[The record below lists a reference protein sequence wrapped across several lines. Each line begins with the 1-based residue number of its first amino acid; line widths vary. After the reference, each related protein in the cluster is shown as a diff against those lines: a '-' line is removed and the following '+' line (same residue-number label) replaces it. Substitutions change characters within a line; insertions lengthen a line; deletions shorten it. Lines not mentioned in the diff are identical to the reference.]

1 MNRMFGDG
9 KDPDRREI
17 SDLSAARRG
26 PIIVRHGRD
35 VEAFDSLESD
45 DFDDQQRLQL
55 AIIWGAIL
63 KHRWLIAGVVLAAL
77 LLGVGATLLM
87 QKQYS
92 ASAVIQIDREAAQVI
107 EVDGLTPREAAA
119 GPEFIDT
126 QVGLLK
132 SETLAKRVVQSLGL
146 RRNNEFRALAGLDPL
161 EPGIS
166 ASDSANV
173 EDALAARLGAGLRV
187 RQQGLSRLVTIEYT
201 SPSPTLSASIANAMA
216 ENFQVLAMERRFE
229 SSAYARKFLEEQ
241 LSKTKARL
249 EASERELVAYG
260 AAQQII
266 SVTPTGDAPSGDT
279 ASQSLTAA
287 NLSSLNAMLTTA
299 RGQRITAE
307 QRWRQAQGGDP
318 LSLPEVLANQNVQ
331 QLLQERARLSSSYE
345 EKLRVFG
352 PGMPEMQQ
360 VRAQIQETERQL
372 TARTGSIVASIRA
385 DYTRALESE
394 NRYASEVEKLKG
406 SFINLRER
414 NINNTILQREVD
426 TNRALYDGLL
436 QRYKDVGVA
445 GGVSTNNIA
454 VVDRARPPGAP
465 SSPKLLL
472 NLAVALVLGCGLA
485 GAIVLL
491 LETMDEAIRTPDDVL
506 TKLRFSVLGV
516 IPILEK
522 GMSPREALATVRSN
536 FSEAYGSTRTA
547 LQFSTVD
554 GAPSNVLITSARPSE
569 GKSTTALALATSFAR
584 LGMRVLLIDADL
596 RNPSLHRLVAVNNS
610 NGLSNYLTGS
620 DWEDLVTQ
628 TDQPNLFVIPTGPLP
643 PNPAELLSGGRF
655 PNLLDLAKEHFGI
668 VIIDGPPVIGLADA
682 PVLSSHVDG
691 TIIVVEANVARRS
704 IVKIAVR
711 RLLQA
716 RARLSGV
723 VLTKFDSA
731 STSYGYGY
739 GYNYAYEYSYGR
751 DNRLEEGSGPKADV
765 PPAVT

>member
-1 MNRMFGDG
+1 MNRIYSDG
-9 KDPDRREI
+9 NDPDRREI

-35 VEAFDSLESD
+35 IEAFETLESN

-55 AIIWGAIL
+55 AVIWGAIL
-63 KHRWLIAGVVLAAL
+63 KHRWLISGVIVAAL
-77 LLGVGATLLM
+77 LLGIGATLLM
-87 QKQYS
+87 QKQYT
-92 ASAVIQIDREAAQVI
+92 AAAVIQIDREAAKVI
-107 EVDGLTPREAAA
+107 EVDGLTPAEATSGA
-119 GPEFIDT
+119 EFIDT

-161 EPGIS
+161 EPGK
-166 ASDSANV
+166 AVNDPANL
-173 EDALAARLGAGLRV
+173 EDALASSLGAGLRV

-201 SPSPTLSASIANAMA
+201 SPSPNLSASIANAMA

-229 SSAYARKFLEEQ
+229 SSAYARKFLEDQ

-249 EASERELVAYG
+249 EESEREVVAYG

-266 SVTPTGDAPSGDT
+266 SIAPAGEAPSGDT

-331 QLLQERARLSSSYE
+331 QLLQERARLSSAYE

-352 PGMPEMQQ
+352 PSMPEMQQ
-360 VRAQIQETERQL
+360 LRAQIQETERQL

-406 SFINLRER
+406 SYIDLRER

-426 TNRALYDGLL
+426 TNRALYEGLL

-454 VVDRARPPGAP
+454 VVDRARPPGGP

-472 NLAVALVLGCGLA
+472 NLAVALVLGSGLA
-485 GAIVLL
+485 AAIVLL
-491 LETMDEAIRTPDDVL
+491 LETMDEAIRTPDDVQ

-522 GMSPREALATVRSN
+522 GVSPREALASVRSN
-536 FSEAYGSTRTA
+536 LSEAYGSARTA

-554 GAPSNVLITSARPSE
+554 GAPANVLITSARPSE

-596 RNPSLHRLVAVNNS
+596 RNPSVHRLVAINNTS
-610 NGLSNYLTGS
+610 GLSNYLTGS
-620 DWEDLVTQ
+620 DWEEQVSV
-628 TDQPNLFVIPTGPLP
+628 TDQANLFVIPTGPLP
-643 PNPAELLSGGRF
+643 PNPAELLSGHRF
-655 PNLLDLAKEHFGI
+655 PKLLEIAKEHFGI
-668 VIIDGPPVIGLADA
+668 VIVDGPPVIGLADA
-682 PVLSSHVDG
+682 PILSSHTDG
-691 TIIVVEANVARRS
+691 TVIVVEANVARRS
-704 IVKIAVR
+704 VVKIAVR

-723 VLTKFDSA
+723 VLTKFDSS

-751 DNRLEEGSGPKADV
+751 DNKVEELPRSKADL